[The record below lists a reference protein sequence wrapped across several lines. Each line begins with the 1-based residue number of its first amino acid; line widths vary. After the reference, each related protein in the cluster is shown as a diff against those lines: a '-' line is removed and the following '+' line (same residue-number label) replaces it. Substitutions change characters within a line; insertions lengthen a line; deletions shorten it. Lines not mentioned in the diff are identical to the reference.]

1 MVTELIITEKPSQ
14 SLKIAEALADKKPSK
29 KTEKGVVYYELK
41 HKGKDI
47 LVGCAVGH
55 IFNLKEKKS
64 NGWTY
69 PTYDYEW
76 QPSYKISKDSSYTK
90 KYLDVLKKLSKLSGE
105 FTVACDYDLEG
116 SLIGYNIIR
125 FICNKKDGRR
135 MKFSTLTKDELVN
148 SYEKAL
154 KHLDFPLIESGEA
167 RHMID
172 FLFGI
177 NLSRALT
184 LSVKNATKRF
194 KILSTGRVQ
203 GPSLKILAE
212 REIEINK
219 FKSEPFWELESIGD
233 ITSKHEKG
241 MFWKEEEVKK
251 IHNKIKKEKKAV
263 VDSIKKSEFPQA
275 PPFPFDLTSLQLEA
289 YRSLR
294 INPKDTLEIAQELY
308 SASYISYPRT
318 SSNQLPP
325 SINIKKILTDLSK
338 QKEYK
343 ELCEELLKENKLT
356 PNNGKKQDPAHPAIH
371 PTGVMPKKLD
381 GRQSKIYDLIVRR
394 TLASLA
400 EPAKRETQTVKLII
414 KNEPFITKGTRT
426 IEKGW
431 HKFYGRHNPN
441 KEEELPKLTEKQEIK
456 VKKINLLAK
465 ETQPPKRYTPASIIK
480 ELEKRELGTK
490 ATRSAIIES
499 LYNRN
504 YVKDQSLEVTDLGLK
519 TVETLDKYCPEILDE
534 KMTRDLEE
542 DMEEIRAGKETKEK
556 VIDRAKRDLD
566 KILKHFKENEIK
578 IGKELSVAN
587 QETLEK
593 ESIVG
598 KCPECKKNDLRI
610 MYSRR
615 FKSYFVACSGYPKCK
630 TTFSLPN
637 YALPKPTDKLCE
649 ECKSP
654 LVLMIRKGKRPYEYC
669 INKQCPKKEEWL
681 KQQQK
686 IIKKK
691 SK

>member
-325 SINIKKILTDLSK
+325 SINVKKILTDLSK

-343 ELCEELLKENKLT
+343 ELCEELIRENKLT

-400 EPAKRETQTVKLII
+400 ESAKRETQTVKLII

>member
-76 QPSYKISKDSSYTK
+76 PPSYKISKDSSYTK

-325 SINIKKILTDLSK
+325 SINVKKILTDLSK

-343 ELCEELLKENKLT
+343 ELCEELIRENKLT

-381 GRQSKIYDLIVRR
+381 DRQSKIYDLIVRR

-431 HKFYGRHNPN
+431 HKFYGRHNPH

>member
-325 SINIKKILTDLSK
+325 SINVKKILTDLSK

-343 ELCEELLKENKLT
+343 ELCEELIRENKLT

-381 GRQSKIYDLIVRR
+381 DRQSKIYDLIVRR

-431 HKFYGRHNPN
+431 HKFYGRHNPH

-456 VKKINLLAK
+456 IKKINLLAK

>member
-325 SINIKKILTDLSK
+325 SINVKKILTDLSK

-381 GRQSKIYDLIVRR
+381 DRQSKIYDLIVRR

-431 HKFYGRHNPN
+431 HKFYGRHNPH

-456 VKKINLLAK
+456 IKKINLLAK

-542 DMEEIRAGKETKEK
+542 DMEEIREGKETKEK

>member
-381 GRQSKIYDLIVRR
+381 DRQSKIYDLIVRR

-431 HKFYGRHNPN
+431 HKFYGRHNPH

-456 VKKINLLAK
+456 IKKINLLAK

-542 DMEEIRAGKETKEK
+542 DMEEIREGKETKEK

>member
-381 GRQSKIYDLIVRR
+381 DRQSKIYDLIVRR

-431 HKFYGRHNPN
+431 HKFYGRHNPH

-542 DMEEIRAGKETKEK
+542 DMEEIREGKETKEK

>member
-325 SINIKKILTDLSK
+325 SINVKKILTDLSK

-343 ELCEELLKENKLT
+343 ELCEELIRENKLT

-400 EPAKRETQTVKLII
+400 ESAKRETQTVKLII

-431 HKFYGRHNPN
+431 HKFYGRHNPH

-456 VKKINLLAK
+456 IKKINLLAK

-542 DMEEIRAGKETKEK
+542 DMEEIREGKETKEK

-598 KCPECKKNDLRI
+598 KCP
-610 MYSRR
+610 M
-615 FKSYFVACSGYPKCK
+615 
-630 TTFSLPN
+630 
-637 YALPKPTDKLCE
+637 
-649 ECKSP
+649 
-654 LVLMIRKGKRPYEYC
+654 
-669 INKQCPKKEEWL
+669 
-681 KQQQK
+681 
-686 IIKKK
+686 
-691 SK
+691 

>member
-400 EPAKRETQTVKLII
+400 ESAKRETQTVKLII

-431 HKFYGRHNPN
+431 HKFYGRHNPH

-456 VKKINLLAK
+456 IKKINLLAK

>member
-325 SINIKKILTDLSK
+325 SINVKKILTDLSK

-343 ELCEELLKENKLT
+343 ELCEELIRENKLT

-381 GRQSKIYDLIVRR
+381 DRQSKIYDLIVRR

-431 HKFYGRHNPN
+431 HKFYGRHNPH

>member
-381 GRQSKIYDLIVRR
+381 DRQSKIYDLIVRR

-400 EPAKRETQTVKLII
+400 ESAKRETQTVKLII

-431 HKFYGRHNPN
+431 HKFYGRHNPH

-456 VKKINLLAK
+456 IKKINLLAK

-542 DMEEIRAGKETKEK
+542 DMEEIREGKETKEK

>member
-343 ELCEELLKENKLT
+343 ELCEELIRENKLT

-381 GRQSKIYDLIVRR
+381 DRQSKIYDLIVRR

-431 HKFYGRHNPN
+431 HKFYGRHNPH

-542 DMEEIRAGKETKEK
+542 DMEEIREGKETKEK

>member
-325 SINIKKILTDLSK
+325 SINVKKILTDLSK

-343 ELCEELLKENKLT
+343 ELCEELIRENKLT

>member
-343 ELCEELLKENKLT
+343 ELCEELIRENKLT

-381 GRQSKIYDLIVRR
+381 DRQSKIYDLIVRR

-542 DMEEIRAGKETKEK
+542 DMEEIREGKETKEK

>member
-343 ELCEELLKENKLT
+343 ELCEELIRENKLT

-381 GRQSKIYDLIVRR
+381 DRQSKIYDLIVRR

>member
-325 SINIKKILTDLSK
+325 SINVKKILTDLSK

-400 EPAKRETQTVKLII
+400 ESAKRETQTVKLII

-431 HKFYGRHNPN
+431 HKFYGRHNPH

-456 VKKINLLAK
+456 IKKINLLAK

>member
-325 SINIKKILTDLSK
+325 SINVKKILTDLSK

-343 ELCEELLKENKLT
+343 ELCEELIRENKLT

-381 GRQSKIYDLIVRR
+381 DRQSKIYDLIVRR

>member
-325 SINIKKILTDLSK
+325 SINVKKILTDLSK

-343 ELCEELLKENKLT
+343 ELCEELIRENKLT

-381 GRQSKIYDLIVRR
+381 DRQSKIYDLIVRR

-456 VKKINLLAK
+456 IKKINLLAK

-542 DMEEIRAGKETKEK
+542 DMEEIREGKETKEK

>member
-381 GRQSKIYDLIVRR
+381 DRQSKIYDLIVRR

-542 DMEEIRAGKETKEK
+542 DMEEIREGKETKEK

>member
-343 ELCEELLKENKLT
+343 ELCEELIRENKLT

>member
-325 SINIKKILTDLSK
+325 SINVKKILTDLSK

-343 ELCEELLKENKLT
+343 ELCEELIRENKLT

-400 EPAKRETQTVKLII
+400 ESAKRETQTVKLII

-542 DMEEIRAGKETKEK
+542 DMEEIREGKETKEK

>member
-343 ELCEELLKENKLT
+343 ELCEELIRENKLT

-381 GRQSKIYDLIVRR
+381 DRQSKIYDLIVRR

-431 HKFYGRHNPN
+431 HKFYGRHNPH

-456 VKKINLLAK
+456 IKKINLLAK

-542 DMEEIRAGKETKEK
+542 DMEEIREGKETKEK

>member
-325 SINIKKILTDLSK
+325 SINVKKILTDLSK

-343 ELCEELLKENKLT
+343 ELCEELIRENKLT

-400 EPAKRETQTVKLII
+400 ESAKRETQTVKLII

-431 HKFYGRHNPN
+431 HKFYGRHNPH

>member
-325 SINIKKILTDLSK
+325 SINVKKILTDLSK

-343 ELCEELLKENKLT
+343 ELCEELIRENKLT

-381 GRQSKIYDLIVRR
+381 DRQSKIYDLIVRR

-400 EPAKRETQTVKLII
+400 ESAKRETQTVKLII

-431 HKFYGRHNPN
+431 HKFYGRHNPH

-456 VKKINLLAK
+456 IKKINLLAK

-542 DMEEIRAGKETKEK
+542 DMEEIREGKETKEK

>member
-325 SINIKKILTDLSK
+325 SINVKKILTDLSK

-400 EPAKRETQTVKLII
+400 ESAKRETQTVKLII

>member
-325 SINIKKILTDLSK
+325 SINVKKILTDLSK

-343 ELCEELLKENKLT
+343 ELCEELIRENKLT

-381 GRQSKIYDLIVRR
+381 DRQSKIYDLIVRR

-400 EPAKRETQTVKLII
+400 ESAKRETQTVKLII

-542 DMEEIRAGKETKEK
+542 DMEEIREGKETKEK

>member
-325 SINIKKILTDLSK
+325 SINVKKILTDLSK

-343 ELCEELLKENKLT
+343 ELCEELIRENKLT

-381 GRQSKIYDLIVRR
+381 DRQSKIYDLIVRR

-431 HKFYGRHNPN
+431 HKFYGRHNPH

-456 VKKINLLAK
+456 IKKINLLAK

-542 DMEEIRAGKETKEK
+542 DMEEIREGKETKEK

>member
-343 ELCEELLKENKLT
+343 ELCEELIRENKLT

-381 GRQSKIYDLIVRR
+381 DRQSKIYDLIVRR

-400 EPAKRETQTVKLII
+400 ESAKRETQTVKLII

-431 HKFYGRHNPN
+431 HKFYGRHNPH

-456 VKKINLLAK
+456 IKKINLLAK

-542 DMEEIRAGKETKEK
+542 DMEEIREGKETKEK

>member
-325 SINIKKILTDLSK
+325 SINVKKILTDLSK

-400 EPAKRETQTVKLII
+400 ESAKRETQTVKLII

-431 HKFYGRHNPN
+431 HKFYGRHNPH

-456 VKKINLLAK
+456 IKKINLLAK

-542 DMEEIRAGKETKEK
+542 DMEEIREGKETKEK

>member
-194 KILSTGRVQ
+194 KILSTGREQ

-343 ELCEELLKENKLT
+343 ELCEELIRENKLT

-381 GRQSKIYDLIVRR
+381 DRQSKIYDLIVRR

-400 EPAKRETQTVKLII
+400 ESAKRETQTVKLII

-431 HKFYGRHNPN
+431 HKFYGRHNPH

-456 VKKINLLAK
+456 IKKINLLAK

-542 DMEEIRAGKETKEK
+542 DMEEIREGKETKEK

>member
-325 SINIKKILTDLSK
+325 SINVKKILTDLSK

-343 ELCEELLKENKLT
+343 ELCEELIRENKLT

-400 EPAKRETQTVKLII
+400 ESAKRETQTVKLII

-456 VKKINLLAK
+456 IKKINLLAK

>member
-381 GRQSKIYDLIVRR
+381 DRQSKIYDLIVRR

-431 HKFYGRHNPN
+431 HKFYGRHNPH

-456 VKKINLLAK
+456 IKKINLLAK

>member
-325 SINIKKILTDLSK
+325 SINVKKILTDLSK

-343 ELCEELLKENKLT
+343 ELCEELIRENKLT

-400 EPAKRETQTVKLII
+400 ESAKRETQTVKLII

-431 HKFYGRHNPN
+431 HKFYGRHNPH

-456 VKKINLLAK
+456 IKKINLLAK

-542 DMEEIRAGKETKEK
+542 DMEEIREGKETKEK

>member
-325 SINIKKILTDLSK
+325 SINVKKILTDLSK

-343 ELCEELLKENKLT
+343 ELCEELIRENKLT

-381 GRQSKIYDLIVRR
+381 DRQSKIYDLIVRR

-431 HKFYGRHNPN
+431 HKFYGRHNPH

-542 DMEEIRAGKETKEK
+542 DMEEIREGKETKEK

>member
-325 SINIKKILTDLSK
+325 SINVKKILTDLSK

-343 ELCEELLKENKLT
+343 ELCEELIRENKLT

-400 EPAKRETQTVKLII
+400 ESAKRETQTVKLII

-431 HKFYGRHNPN
+431 HKFYGRHNPH

-542 DMEEIRAGKETKEK
+542 DMEEIREGKETKEK